1 MLASHS
7 ALISLVQFSCVDT
20 KPLVYQMMIHFVKT
34 LEQTISNP
42 FANQEKNTE
51 HQNMVLSLLQVIF
64 VRVGDMIDDQTGEQI
79 VGLLVQLF
87 QKLKQVTEQ
96 GLMAYSGLCLGLG
109 KRVNVK

>member
-42 FANQEKNTE
+42 VANQEKNTE

-64 VRVGDMIDDQTGEQI
+64 VRVGDMIDDQTG
-79 VGLLVQLF
+79 QLF